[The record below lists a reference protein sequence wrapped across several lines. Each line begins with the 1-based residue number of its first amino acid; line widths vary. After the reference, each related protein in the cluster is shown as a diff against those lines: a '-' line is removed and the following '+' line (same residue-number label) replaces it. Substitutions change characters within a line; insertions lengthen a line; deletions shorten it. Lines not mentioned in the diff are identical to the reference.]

1 MAPTGEIMRAVEAQV
16 AALVRRGMDRARAE
30 RVVLEGIRRET
41 RRLLDEARS

>member
-16 AALVRRGMDRARAE
+16 AALVRLGMDRARAE
-30 RVVLEGIRRET
+30 RVVLESIRRET